1 MPDRDSADGDALE
14 QQQDPSDPAT
24 AVGDD
29 RATERSIETPEAD
42 AVEQQTTVREAT
54 VDVGRREPAWDAD
67 EGDLAE
73 SAREVPFDDDD
84 YR

>member
-1 MPDRDSADGDALE
+1 MPDRETADGDALE

-29 RATERSIETPEAD
+29 APELSIETPEAD

>member
-1 MPDRDSADGDALE
+1 MPDRETTDGDALE
-14 QQQDPSDPAT
+14 QRQDPSDPAT

-29 RATERSIETPEAD
+29 TPELSFEIPEAD